1 MNITRQL
8 KIIEKQKKQLQQQEK
23 QLREQAKADKARE
36 QKLEQLV
43 KESGFANPKELVLA
57 LIEKYKVSLRGRRK
71 GSAKTATASRAAKSD
86 QKRTRTRI
94 TPELRDDIKK
104 QYSAGT
110 TMNAI
115 AKERK
120 ISYVVISKI
129 CKGHY
134 DKI

>member
-1 MNITRQL
+1 MDITRQL
-8 KIIEKQKKQLQQQEK
+8 KNIEKQKKQLLQQEK
-23 QLREQAKADKARE
+23 QLREQAKADKARD

-43 KESGFANPKELVLA
+43 KDSGFKTPKELVQA

-71 GSAKTATASRAAKSD
+71 GSVNTAGTRAAAAAG

-94 TPELRDDIKK
+94 TPELRDEIKK
-104 QYSAGT
+104 EHKGGA

-120 ISYVVISKI
+120 ISYVVVSKI
-129 CKGHY
+129 CKGQY
-134 DKI
+134 DHL